1 MLKRGEGCLSEKE
14 ILTVF
19 GILLLCSLILACI
32 LGSWGLIG
40 FICILYQF
48 ALSVGIG
55 LAVSIPCL
63 VIWNLMVSRF
73 GYEKACVIASIR
85 YCIHNFNTNSY
96 DNNGHY
102 YLNIDLSFS
111 LIFSSIS
118 LNRSLIRNPK
128 K

>member
-1 MLKRGEGCLSEKE
+1 LSEKHILSEKE

-32 LGSWGLIG
+32 LGYWGLIG

-73 GYEKACVIASIR
+73 GYEKACIIASI
-85 YCIHNFNTNSY
+85 I
-96 DNNGHY
+96 
-102 YLNIDLSFS
+102 
-111 LIFSSIS
+111 LITIAMLIMAITISI
-118 LNRSLIRNPK
+118 LISAFP
-128 K
+128 